1 MRVLIV
7 DDEKN
12 IRESLGKYLSLEK
25 IDSLGAESGEAALD
39 FLSRESFDAVIL
51 DLKLPGMS
59 GQAVLERMLQQGI
72 AAPVIMI
79 SAHGEI
85 PDAVQ
90 ALKSGAKDY
99 LVKPFDPAE
108 LSIRLRSLIENK
120 RRENALEAAIRT
132 DPRNIPLG
140 ETMMLGASPLMQRL
154 SEQIDKIA
162 GSEVT
167 VLITGESGTGKEVT
181 AREIHARGPSRDE
194 PFVAVNIGGIHEGLM
209 ESELFG
215 HEKGSFTGATGRKQ
229 GLFELAGSGCL
240 FLDEIGE
247 MPMSLQVKLLR
258 VLQDRKVRRLGGLAD
273 IPINARIISA
283 TNKDLEALIKEGRF
297 REDLYYRLN
306 VFRISLPSLRE
317 RREDIPLLAE
327 HLLAKHSVRSGRGRA
342 KPVLSPEATAKLM
355 SYTFPGNVRE
365 LENILERAI
374 IYCEDSI
381 IRTADIDLH
390 EGRWNTSTLT
400 DNESDNV
407 SVNASASNGGSLSAD
422 GNPHEYVPLSEI
434 EKQAIIGALARCN
447 GNRTRAAELLGV
459 SRKTI
464 LNKIKQ
470 YRLE

>member
-25 IDSLGAESGEAALD
+25 IDSQGAVDGEAALE
-39 FLSRESFDAVIL
+39 LLAKESFDAVIL

-59 GQAVLERMLQQGI
+59 GQAVLEWMQKRGVS
-72 AAPVIMI
+72 APAIMI

-85 PDAVQ
+85 PDAVR

-108 LSIRLRSLIENK
+108 LSIRLRSLIENR
-120 RRENALEAAIRT
+120 RRENALEAAVRT
-132 DPRNIPLG
+132 ALPAGESMFLG
-140 ETMMLGASPLMQRL
+140 QSPLVKKL
-154 SEQIDKIA
+154 TGQIDRIA
-162 GSEVT
+162 GADVT
-167 VLITGESGTGKEVT
+167 VLITGESGSGKEVA
-181 AREIHARGPSRDE
+181 AREIHRRGPNRDE

-215 HEKGSFTGATGRKQ
+215 HEKGAFTGAVSRKQ
-229 GLFELAGSGCL
+229 GLFELAGRGCI

-247 MPMSLQVKLLR
+247 MPMPLQVKLLR
-258 VLQDRKVRRLGGLAD
+258 VLQDRKVRRLGGLSD

-283 TNKDLEALIKEGRF
+283 NNQNLETLIREGRF

-306 VFRISLPSLRE
+306 VFRVSLPPLRD

-327 HLLAKHSVRSGRGRA
+327 HLVARHAGRGRPA
-342 KPVLSPEATAKLM
+342 LSAEALEKLAAY
-355 SYTFPGNVRE
+355 SFPGNVRE
-365 LENILERAI
+365 LENILERAL
-374 IYCEDSI
+374 IYRDGQV
-381 IRTADIDLH
+381 IRAADIDLH
-390 EGRWNTSTLT
+390 EQGGPQARQTAADKSAQAEDAAEGSAATL
-400 DNESDNV
+400 DAIERR
-407 SVNASASNGGSLSAD
+407 AISAVLD
-422 GNPHEYVPLSEI
+422 
-434 EKQAIIGALARCN
+434 RCG
-447 GNRTRAAELLGV
+447 GNRTKAAELLGV
-459 SRKTI
+459 SRRTI